1 MTPSILATTLG
12 AVIGLLLAPVPGAPT
27 TAGPEPANPATSDE
41 RDAASSTSTTI
52 APKKGPRA
60 PEEPAAAAPPAGKQA
75 RVVPTELRPAAPEVD
90 LGLWA
95 DDSSRLPRIEPAP
108 VVTASGGR
116 GGASRSVPLVGWSG
130 ALSEPSFVD
139 HHHRTTHVA
148 RPASFGH
155 TLKPGERFKY
165 DVYFGGNPTG
175 IAEAA
180 VVAREPGPFGT
191 PDRIRLEGG
200 ARTSGV
206 AALLTTIVYDMAA
219 YVDADTGAP
228 LQTGA
233 ITKREGMAST
243 YKRRET
249 VSTFH
254 GRGFVEIE
262 DDKDGKKTSARKR
275 LPTDTFD
282 PLSVMAWVRSLD
294 LAAGEK
300 VKAYGLDGGTLL
312 RVDITSRGPTRTP
325 DLPPLAAALGISQD
339 EVVAYDGVIT
349 RVDRFGAGIP
359 GKKSYKM
366 RVWVSN
372 DGRRIPL
379 MIESDLWLGVVRLIL
394 TQYDPPHDTSGPR
407 IPAPTRG

>member
-139 HHHRTTHVA
+139 HHHRTTYVA